1 MPRLLELGGE
11 HLTRLDGRDGEG
23 DQRGGH
29 VQIVEGARHGVL
41 AADGGAAQ
49 LQLGVQGPQQGGE
62 GLAPA
67 GGLVPQLL
75 KELLEGQI
83 GLPVVRAGGHQLGYG
98 GVDRVLCPLVGVGG
112 QGLGVAA
119 PGHDA
124 GLAGLLLRLHG
135 EEGGHDL
142 GRGALGLAAEGHE
155 HAARADGAVKPLG
168 EAAAGGAL
176 QAGGH
181 LPQGGEGRPLRGGVR
196 LGHGHPGV
204 LGRAVGVEEGPG
216 QAGHG
221 LAPPGHDHAGL
232 RRDRG
237 HRVGLQV
244 LPGGGGQQGVHV
256 RRGHHHGHALLGL
269 GDGQLGAVQAVV
281 LLAHRVQVDG
291 QAVSQLADS
300 HAHAAGAEVVA
311 PLDEA
316 GDGGVAEETLELAL
330 LRGVALLHLAGHGVQ
345 AGLVVALGG
354 AGGAAD
360 AVPAGAAAQED
371 HHVAGGGPLPADV
384 GRRGRAHHRAALQ
397 VLSHIALV
405 VELRHV
411 AGGQADLVA
420 VGGVARRGG
429 LGDLPLGQLA
439 LQGLLHRGA
448 GVAAASEA
456 HGLVDVYPAG
466 EGVADAPADAGGRA
480 AKGLDLGGVVVGLV
494 LEHEQ
499 PVLLLPVHLGGHVD
513 GAGVNLLALV
523 QLGEQ
528 APLFQ
533 GLGAQGGDVHEGLGP
548 LGGLLRAVDLHPG
561 GQVPLIGGLY
571 VVIGDLHLVQVGG
584 EGGVAAVIRPVGV
597 HHPHLGEGGIAA
609 LLVPEVGLEE
619 GEIGQIHGQGVLG
632 QHPLQTRA
640 VQGGEA
646 LQHGHGSGDG
656 VVLAEGGGLVQRR
669 LPALHRVD
677 EVAAGLGRL
686 LGGEGP
692 LQHVDGGGA
701 DGGALPAVHH
711 LDTLGAGVGPL
722 VVLAGQG
729 LHRKQGVLPLR
740 GGHDLIPQVVH
751 LRLREHGGAGGG
763 IDRRVHPLHVVAA
776 QHPHAGQPRQA
787 QGVAQLSKQM
797 LRLHGKAGLLLH
809 ITAKYVPHTLF
820 LSLM

>member
-11 HLTRLDGRDGEG
+11 HLTRLDGGDGEG

-142 GRGALGLAAEGHE
+142 GRGALGPAAEGHE

-480 AKGLDLGGVVVGLV
+480 AEGLDLGGVVVGLV
-494 LEHEQ
+494 LEQEQ
-499 PVLLLPVHLGGHVD
+499 PVLVLAADIALDLD
-513 GAGVNLLALV
+513 GAGVDLLRLV
-523 QLGEQ
+523 QILQDTLLLQFLGTNGGKVHHAAGLVLAAQ
-528 APLFQ
+528 
-533 GLGAQGGDVHEGLGP
+533 LGAHRHVAVK
-548 LGGLLRAVDLHPG
+548 GLLHHGVVDLH
-561 GQVPLIGGLY
+561 I
-571 VVIGDLHLVQVGG
+571 VQNGAK
-584 EGGVAAVIRPVGV
+584 GGVAAVIGPVGV
-597 HHPHLGEGGIAA
+597 DHLDLGNGGVA
-609 LLVPEVGLEE
+609 LLGAEVLLTELDVP
-619 GEIGQIHGQGVLG
+619 QIHGQTLFLDELG
-632 QHPLQTRA
+632 KASL
-640 VQGGEA
+640 VQLVEA
-646 LQHGHGSGDG
+646 LQHCHGSGHG
-656 VVLAEGGGLVQRR
+656 VIHLQGLFGLQRSLAGF
-669 LPALHRVD
+669 HRVD
-677 EVAAGLGRL
+677 DILFDLGHL
-686 LGGEGP
+686 LGGQSA
-692 LQHVDGGGA
+692 LQQVDTGRA
-701 DGGALPAVHH
+701 HQRALALTDE
-711 LDTLGAGVGPL
+711 LDALGSRSCAL
-722 VVLAGQG
+722 VELAGQ
-729 LHRKQGVLPLR
+729 
-740 GGHDLIPQVVH
+740 I
-751 LRLREHGGAGGG
+751 
-763 IDRRVHPLHVVAA
+763 
-776 QHPHAGQPRQA
+776 
-787 QGVAQLSKQM
+787 
-797 LRLHGKAGLLLH
+797 LHGKRHALGSGQLGVGVIHRRLAEHGADALVEQCLVDAFHIVAVQQTQTGQVLDAQQAGEFVFQTVGLDIKAGLFFH
-809 ITAKYVPHTLF
+809 INTIDHWVGSPL
-820 LSLM
+820 